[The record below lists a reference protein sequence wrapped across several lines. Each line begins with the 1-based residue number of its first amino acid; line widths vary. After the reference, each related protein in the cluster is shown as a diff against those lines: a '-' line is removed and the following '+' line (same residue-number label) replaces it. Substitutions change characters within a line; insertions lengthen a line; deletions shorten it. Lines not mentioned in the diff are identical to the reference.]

1 MTYELLLYYFII
13 SNSVIM
19 NRWAERRKFLFRI
32 EDGVCVA
39 LFGIPSDCAFLLNN
53 AMRKEALQY
62 KLKFNAKISGKL

>member
-1 MTYELLLYYFII
+1 
-13 SNSVIM
+13 M